1 MRWRLKWNICAPAAN
16 WRCAFCDQ
24 LTESQFAN
32 TFRELDF
39 FRSKNPRSLLFYA
52 IVLIQYEVPPFWN
65 RAEKD
70 LSMLKFAGLT
80 LAALTLSAAAHA
92 DIGLKLGS
100 TERVTR
106 LFAYPNNCNVIC
118 FRNWT
123 LEQTVEHYLTQS
135 VQRDGYSEA
144 KVQVKT
150 DNGQLFAEIIGVPR
164 SYEKPLTALLDAGDL
179 AFNGAS
185 KLNADGKWAYSWYLF
200 LPLGMALENRRSVEL
215 LHFPPDY
222 SLTQAQDYLRSATT
236 DRWASLLTL
245 NGIPAEQ
252 TPGFQTIID
261 IAPIAAPSNAG
272 KDLEGVYDY
281 FKDYQTTMVKNV
293 SKTAS
298 GEALP
303 MVAFG
308 TPVRNWVKQQYG
320 PTVNVLSLATISPV
334 DGVKVPVLGANH
346 PSYIWYAAD
355 PANYTGTDAKAK
367 ADVAGLKVMGQ
378 DLSAACWQAAMG
390 SQPDSNP
397 DIELRSC
404 TQTWQVAQKEKTC
417 ELFYTSIRSLT
428 TAQAVAKCASATIA
442 PQLKQLKAPAPAT
455 AKPAPPL

>member
-1 MRWRLKWNICAPAAN
+1 
-16 WRCAFCDQ
+16 
-24 LTESQFAN
+24 
-32 TFRELDF
+32 
-39 FRSKNPRSLLFYA
+39 
-52 IVLIQYEVPPFWN
+52 
-65 RAEKD
+65 
-70 LSMLKFAGLT
+70 MLKLAGLT

-92 DIGLKLGS
+92 DVGLKLGS

-135 VQRDGYSEA
+135 VQRDGYNEA
-144 KVQVKT
+144 KVLVKS
-150 DNGQLFAEIIGVPR
+150 DNGQLHAEITGVPKT
-164 SYEKPLTALLDAGDL
+164 YEKPLAALLDAGDL
-179 AFNGAS
+179 AYNGAS

-236 DRWASLLTL
+236 DRWATLLTE

-281 FKDYQTTMVKNV
+281 FKDYQTTMVKNI
-293 SKTAS
+293 SLNAA

-320 PTVNVLSLATISPV
+320 PTVNVLSLVYISPT
-334 DGVKVPVLGANH
+334 DAVKVPVLGSNH
-346 PSYIWYAAD
+346 PSYIWYASD
-355 PANYTGTDAKAK
+355 PANYTGKDAQAK
-367 ADVAGLKVMGQ
+367 ADTAGLKVMGQ
-378 DLSAACWQAAMG
+378 DLSVACWQAAMG
-390 SQPDSNP
+390 RQPDSNP
-397 DIELRSC
+397 DVELKSC
-404 TQTWQVAQKEKTC
+404 TQTWQVADKEKTC
-417 ELFYTSIRSLT
+417 ALFYTSIRNLT
-428 TAQAVAKCASATIA
+428 PAQAAGRCASATIA

-455 AKPAPPL
+455 TLPAPGL